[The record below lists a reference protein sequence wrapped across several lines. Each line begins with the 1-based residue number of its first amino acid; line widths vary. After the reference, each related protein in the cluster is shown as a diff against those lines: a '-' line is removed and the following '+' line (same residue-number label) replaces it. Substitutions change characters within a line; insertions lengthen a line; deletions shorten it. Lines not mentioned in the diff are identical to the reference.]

1 MAKDDKAGK
10 GKGKS
15 AKRAKSTAAVVP
27 VRAAGKGLKLV
38 DAKAEKL
45 SGKDYDKALRDMH
58 VELVKLQE
66 WVKHAGLKVC
76 IVFEGRD
83 AAGKGGAIK
92 AITERVS
99 PRVFRVVAL
108 PAPTDREIKITSIK
122 PDGGT
127 LKTGE
132 TVKLAISAAY
142 TLPAQ
147 GGGVGIV
154 VQDSKNA
161 LIANKLTQVA
171 GGSGTVAEE
180 VEFKVPATER
190 IVVHVPLYLKDETK
204 SSTVASREFKVTAK

>member
-1 MAKDDKAGK
+1 MTSRLLSIPLRAVTALAVVGAVALAGCGKKDAAPDKA
-10 GKGKS
+10 
-15 AKRAKSTAAVVP
+15 ATASPPVAGTSVVP
-27 VRAAGKGLKLV
+27 P
-38 DAKAEKL
+38 
-45 SGKDYDKALRDMH
+45 
-58 VELVKLQE
+58 
-66 WVKHAGLKVC
+66 
-76 IVFEGRD
+76 
-83 AAGKGGAIK
+83 
-92 AITERVS
+92 T
-99 PRVFRVVAL
+99 
-108 PAPTDREIKITSIK
+108 APTDREIKITSIK

-161 LIANKLTQVA
+161 LIANKLTQVL

-180 VEFKVPATER
+180 IEFKVPATER

-204 SSTVASREFKVTAK
+204 SATVASREFKVTAK

>member
-1 MAKDDKAGK
+1 MTSRLLSIPLRAVTVLAVVGAVALVGCGKKDAAPDKA
-10 GKGKS
+10 
-15 AKRAKSTAAVVP
+15 ATAAPPAAGTPVVP
-27 VRAAGKGLKLV
+27 P
-38 DAKAEKL
+38 
-45 SGKDYDKALRDMH
+45 
-58 VELVKLQE
+58 
-66 WVKHAGLKVC
+66 
-76 IVFEGRD
+76 
-83 AAGKGGAIK
+83 
-92 AITERVS
+92 T
-99 PRVFRVVAL
+99 
-108 PAPTDREIKITSIK
+108 APTDREIKITSIK

-161 LIANKLTQVA
+161 LIANKLTQVL

-180 VEFKVPATER
+180 IEFKVPATER
-190 IVVHVPLYLKDETK
+190 IVVHVPLYLRDETK

>member
-1 MAKDDKAGK
+1 MKSRIHTIPVRVATVLAIVAAVALTACGKKDAAPDKA
-10 GKGKS
+10 
-15 AKRAKSTAAVVP
+15 ATAAPP
-27 VRAAGKGLKLV
+27 VAGTPV
-38 DAKAEKL
+38 
-45 SGKDYDKALRDMH
+45 
-58 VELVKLQE
+58 
-66 WVKHAGLKVC
+66 
-76 IVFEGRD
+76 
-83 AAGKGGAIK
+83 
-92 AITERVS
+92 T
-99 PRVFRVVAL
+99 P
-108 PAPTDREIKITSIK
+108 PTAPTDREIKITSIK

-180 VEFKVPATER
+180 IEFKVPATER

-204 SSTVASREFKVTAK
+204 SSTVASREFTVKAK

>member
-1 MAKDDKAGK
+1 MTSRILSIPVRTVTVLAIVGAMTLAGCGKKDATPEKA
-10 GKGKS
+10 
-15 AKRAKSTAAVVP
+15 ATAAPPAKGTP
-27 VRAAGKGLKLV
+27 VAPP
-38 DAKAEKL
+38 
-45 SGKDYDKALRDMH
+45 
-58 VELVKLQE
+58 
-66 WVKHAGLKVC
+66 
-76 IVFEGRD
+76 
-83 AAGKGGAIK
+83 
-92 AITERVS
+92 T
-99 PRVFRVVAL
+99 
-108 PAPTDREIKITSIK
+108 APTDREIKITSIK

-180 VEFKVPATER
+180 IEFKVPATER

-204 SSTVASREFKVTAK
+204 SSTVASREFKVNAK

>member
-1 MAKDDKAGK
+1 
-10 GKGKS
+10 
-15 AKRAKSTAAVVP
+15 VP
-27 VRAAGKGLKLV
+27 PV
-38 DAKAEKL
+38 
-45 SGKDYDKALRDMH
+45 
-58 VELVKLQE
+58 
-66 WVKHAGLKVC
+66 
-76 IVFEGRD
+76 
-83 AAGKGGAIK
+83 
-92 AITERVS
+92 
-99 PRVFRVVAL
+99 
-108 PAPTDREIKITSIK
+108 APTDREIKITSIK

-180 VEFKVPATER
+180 IEFKVPATER

-204 SSTVASREFKVTAK
+204 SSTVATREFTVKAK

>member
-1 MAKDDKAGK
+1 MTSRLLSIPLRAVAVLAVVGAVTLAGCGKKDAAPEKA
-10 GKGKS
+10 
-15 AKRAKSTAAVVP
+15 ATAAPPVAGTPVVP
-27 VRAAGKGLKLV
+27 P
-38 DAKAEKL
+38 
-45 SGKDYDKALRDMH
+45 
-58 VELVKLQE
+58 
-66 WVKHAGLKVC
+66 
-76 IVFEGRD
+76 
-83 AAGKGGAIK
+83 
-92 AITERVS
+92 T
-99 PRVFRVVAL
+99 
-108 PAPTDREIKITSIK
+108 APTDREIKITSIK

-180 VEFKVPATER
+180 IEFKVPVTER

-204 SSTVASREFKVTAK
+204 SSTVASREFKVNAK